1 MEEGRRV
8 GEGEGWAARSMGR
21 GKGGKGVGRKKSL
34 IARAGPAGTN
44 FYFPSFPVSAPRPP
58 ISHKFEL
65 IYMHLNLMHRHALSK
80 QLSF

>member
-1 MEEGRRV
+1 MGSRGQRAV
-8 GEGEGWAARSMGR
+8 DGWQGQQER
-21 GKGGKGVGRKKSL
+21 GVGRKKSL
-34 IARAGPAGTN
+34 IARAGPVGTN

>member
-1 MEEGRRV
+1 
-8 GEGEGWAARSMGR
+8 MGNAK
-21 GKGGKGVGRKKSL
+21 GKGGVAEEGGRTKKESHRKGSS
-34 IARAGPAGTN
+34 GPRVGTN

>member
-1 MEEGRRV
+1 MVGGHGGKRERV
-8 GEGEGWAARSMGR
+8 GGREG
-21 GKGGKGVGRKKSL
+21 GKKGVGRKKSL